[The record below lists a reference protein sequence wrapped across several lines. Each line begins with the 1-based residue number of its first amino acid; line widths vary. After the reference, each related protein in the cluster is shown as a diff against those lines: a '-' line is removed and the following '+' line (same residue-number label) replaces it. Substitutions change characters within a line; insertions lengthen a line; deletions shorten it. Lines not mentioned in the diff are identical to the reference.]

1 MAKSTSPF
9 SIPITLECHIFK
21 LYVCIHAMKRVLRFR
36 NGPFHDVAH
45 VKPDGPC
52 AADVSHSQ
60 PIGTRRKKKNLV
72 VTTWDVHTLL
82 DQNSSKS
89 KRPEEDRLWLLR
101 S

>member
-1 MAKSTSPF
+1 M
-9 SIPITLECHIFK
+9 
-21 LYVCIHAMKRVLRFR
+21 YVCIRATMKRVLRFR
-36 NGPFHDVAH
+36 NGPFHDVAQ

-52 AADVSHSQ
+52 AADVSHSR
-60 PIGTRRKKKNLV
+60 PIGTRRKKKKNLV